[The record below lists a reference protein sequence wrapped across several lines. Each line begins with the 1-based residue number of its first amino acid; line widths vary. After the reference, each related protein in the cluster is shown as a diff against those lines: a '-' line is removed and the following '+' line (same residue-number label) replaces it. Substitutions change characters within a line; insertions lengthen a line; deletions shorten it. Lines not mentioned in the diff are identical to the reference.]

1 MTVSPENLTDIAY
14 GREYPRGTTLGDIY
28 SMGMVMYHIL
38 FRLAPYERTTLSP
51 KEIIEEVKRRN
62 LKPIL
67 ENTLPEEKPV
77 RGHDGKG

>member
-1 MTVSPENLTDIAY
+1 
-14 GREYPRGTTLGDIY
+14 
-28 SMGMVMYHIL
+28 MYHIL

-51 KEIIEEVKRRN
+51 KEVIDQVRQHN

-77 RGHDGKG
+77 RGNFLKI